1 MRVLK
6 LLKEFEKRD
15 VSLASKLDAKHA
27 EKSDIVS
34 RVAECQVIGQH
45 RVMRARM
52 PYDHRQLTT
61 R

>member
-1 MRVLK
+1 MRELK

-34 RVAECQVIGQH
+34 RVAECQVMLISS
-45 RVMRARM
+45 VISS
-52 PYDHRQLTT
+52 
-61 R
+61 